1 MEGRLE
7 ICLNE
12 EWGTV
17 CNNEWDTVDAA
28 IACKQL
34 GYVSAGTYNSSY
46 SNFSHYAHAFVLLCF
61 YN

>member
-17 CNNEWDTVDAA
+17 CSNEWDAVDAA
-28 IACKQL
+28 IACKQF
-34 GYVSAGTYNSSY
+34 GYVSAGMSSI
-46 SNFSHYAHAFVLLCF
+46 H
-61 YN
+61 